1 MKKMT
6 ERDQYGYINNRG
18 RSKYWG
24 VTVSADHEWILSYH
38 PVDDDTTHTS
48 SSVGFKIKEHDIALI
63 AAKIYDYGSRR
74 KFVERDLKVLSA
86 DGKWV
91 YTVRK
96 TNIYREKYTNQAI
109 TPDVPAV
116 NLFETV
122 PEASDTMIPAL
133 KVADIQKLATGE
145 NAYVANISKLI
156 LDGNLSDRS
165 TKALI
170 AVLES
175 TMS

>member
-38 PVDDDTTHTS
+38 PVDDDTTHTAS
-48 SSVGFKIKEHDIALI
+48 AVGFKIKEHDLAVI

-74 KFVERDLKVLSA
+74 SFVERDLKVLSA

-96 TNIYREKYTNQAI
+96 TKIYRAKFTTQVV

-116 NLFETV
+116 SLFDPGSACDNELPV
-122 PEASDTMIPAL
+122 L
-133 KVADIQKLATGE
+133 KVSELRKMATGE
-145 NAYVANISKLI
+145 NAYVANIAKLI
-156 LDGNLSDRS
+156 LDGNLSERS
-165 TKALI
+165 SKALI
-170 AVLES
+170 SVLES
-175 TMS
+175 TMK